1 MTAEQLGFGEK
12 TRILFDFSRIFLLH
26 QHEFREVISRR
37 VLDCFGMFWL
47 DLGYMLKAKHCR
59 LGLLK

>member
-37 VLDCFGMFWL
+37 VWIVLVGSWVHAQSKTLQVGSPKVMV
-47 DLGYMLKAKHCR
+47 
-59 LGLLK
+59 

>member
-12 TRILFDFSRIFLLH
+12 NTYTVYFLIFRGYFFYINMNS
-26 QHEFREVISRR
+26 QRSNFKM
-37 VLDCFGMFWL
+37 CFGMFWL